1 MLAKR
6 LMDLAILASAHVL
19 LGPLW
24 LLLWSAVPL
33 AIWLE
38 DRGPIFYRQR
48 RLGLNGRPFNV
59 LKFRTMIP
67 DAEKHT
73 GAVWATKDDPRITR
87 VGRILRR
94 TALDEL
100 PQVIN
105 IARGD
110 MSFVGPRSERPEL
123 HAEFAKSVPGFE
135 RRLAVMPGLTGLAQV
150 KGDYNLPPADKL
162 AYDLEYI
169 RRRSLWLDV
178 RLLVASVGKTF
189 TLAWDHKSVDGTSA
203 RS

>member
-1 MLAKR
+1 
-6 LMDLAILASAHVL
+6 MDLSILLSAHIAVA
-19 LGPLW
+19 PVW
-24 LLLWSAVPL
+24 LAIWAVVPL

-67 DAEKHT
+67 NAEKHT
-73 GAVWATKDDPRITR
+73 GAIWATKDDPRITR

-100 PQVIN
+100 PQVVN

-135 RRLAVMPGLTGLAQV
+135 RRLAVLPGLTGLAQV
-150 KGDYNLPPADKL
+150 KGDYNLPPVEKL
-162 AYDLEYI
+162 AYDIYYI
-169 RRRSLWLDV
+169 RHWSLWLDV
-178 RLLVASVGKTF
+178 GLLVASIAKTF
-189 TLAWDHKSVDGTSA
+189 TLAWDHKSERPNV
-203 RS
+203 